1 VGVTTITRNEITL
14 SLWSKKVF
22 QQVVVVDEEESVG
35 CDNNNNNNREI
46 DTFVVALCIIYLS

>member
-35 CDNNNNNNREI
+35 CDNNNNNREI